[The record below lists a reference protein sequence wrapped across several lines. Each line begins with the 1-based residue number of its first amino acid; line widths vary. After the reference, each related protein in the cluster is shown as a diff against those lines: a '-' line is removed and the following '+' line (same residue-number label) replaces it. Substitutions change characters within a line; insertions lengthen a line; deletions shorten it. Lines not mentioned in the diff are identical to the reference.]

1 MCCYHIYERY
11 VAHVMRIIFGATKG
25 PCKTLYIKL
34 HKLWPQIYLE
44 VNKLENIVKFLFS
57 LDAFR
62 PGTMLHQL
70 AVGRLLHNALKGN
83 ISK

>member
-1 MCCYHIYERY
+1 ML
-11 VAHVMRIIFGATKG
+11 IIFGATKG

-34 HKLWPQIYLE
+34 QQLWPQIYLE
-44 VNKLENIVKFLFS
+44 VNKLENIVKFRFS

-70 AVGRLLHNALKGN
+70 EVERLLHNALKGN

>member
-1 MCCYHIYERY
+1 MLFCHHIYERY

-34 HKLWPQIYLE
+34 QHLWPQIYLE
-44 VNKLENIVKFLFS
+44 VNKLENIFKFRFS

-62 PGTMLHQL
+62 PGTSVADPDPGSGAFLPP
-70 AVGRLLHNALKGN
+70 
-83 ISK
+83 